1 MATPRTFVIVGAS
14 LAGAKAAETLRAEGF
29 DGRVVL
35 IGAEAERPYE
45 RPALSKGYLRGDVE
59 RETVFVHDES
69 FYADQSIE
77 LRTATTVVALRPDE
91 HALELEGGE
100 SLAYDRLLL
109 TTGARARR
117 IHVDGADLDGV
128 HYLRSIA
135 DADRLAHALHEATN
149 VVVIGAGWIG
159 SEVAA
164 SARQLG
170 HAVAVV
176 DPGTVPLE
184 RVLGPQ
190 VGSIYRDLH
199 ADHGVELHLES
210 GVESLSGR
218 GHVGEVRLT
227 DGSRIPADLV
237 VAGVGAQPRVELAA
251 GAGLAVGDGVIVDA
265 YLRTSNPDVFAAGD
279 VASAYH
285 PGMGARLRV
294 EHWAN
299 AAHQG
304 AAAARNMLGT
314 PTAYDRVPY
323 FFSDQYEL
331 GMEYSGHATS
341 WDRVVFRGNPA
352 DGKFIAF
359 WLSRGVVVA
368 GMNVNIWD
376 VADDIQ
382 RLVRE
387 QVVVHPDRLA
397 DPDTPLDTLT

>member
-1 MATPRTFVIVGAS
+1 MVTPHTFVIVGAS

-251 GAGLAVGDGVIVDA
+251 DAGLAVGNGVIVDA

-352 DGKFIAF
+352 
-359 WLSRGVVVA
+359 
-368 GMNVNIWD
+368 
-376 VADDIQ
+376 
-382 RLVRE
+382 
-387 QVVVHPDRLA
+387 
-397 DPDTPLDTLT
+397 